1 MHVCI
6 ISPQR
11 PQHNRR
17 VVCCTIH
24 IEMMFSTSSAA
35 NERLTYDF
43 SSEANVSK
51 WQNLFTASLQKV
63 QRQVITNLTT
73 RDEALE
79 YIEKLCLQL
88 LFTLCAVP
96 LHTIQDVEERVQKII
111 PTSINVWTIREAQG
125 ALEKGKKNTLVL
137 PVEKVHNLLIKEVFR
152 YKVDYQVSLYIVAVL
167 EYIAADILKLT
178 DNYVKNIK
186 HVCVTQQD
194 INVAMNADKGLM
206 NLFFPDDD
214 DNPSLMLEEEPVRRD
229 SLSYE
234 EIVKDFILEEN
245 QYLRDLNMIIKVF
258 AAPFEKVLQAK
269 KMEVL
274 FSNIKDIMECSA
286 NLLSSIEDQMEIAE
300 ENEAPTAGIPFVE
313 MAEEEEFFVYEKYM
327 SDMVSSV
334 GKELHDT
341 LLQLTET
348 IDYHTYTYNFKDA
361 VKYVLPKLLLGPIYH
376 LLHYFD
382 VMKMLQ
388 DTSPNDEDKEFLG
401 QAIGL
406 MVNLKTSVE
415 KKFGNN
421 LGKRRPWETSLR
433 LQGQSGRQAAL
444 AKMNEL
450 QKSIDG
456 WEGKDIWQSCN
467 EFIMEGIL
475 LKYTGRRPTERYV
488 FLFDG
493 LLVLCKQNLR
503 RSSTMG
509 PAPEYKLKEKHYLRK
524 IEVVDKEDT
533 EEYKHAF
540 EIQIR
545 DHPSIIML
553 CKSIDEKNTWMAAL
567 ISLQTRSMLERTLD
581 NILKE
586 EEKEHPLQLPPPLIY
601 KFAVEDSSDNIVFE
615 ENQEASGESPLIKGG
630 TLLKLVERLTYHMY
644 ADPKFVPTF
653 LTTYRSF
660 CTPQTLLDLLIERF
674 DIPESE
680 VKQQSDDNPAS
691 GDPTSLSLRD
701 LKRLRK
707 EYIKPVQFR
716 VLNVLRHW
724 VERHFYD
731 FERDKSLLQ
740 KLFSF
745 LDRIQGKAMRK
756 MARSIT
762 KVIYRKV
769 ESSSTERGTVLQSV
783 PPPFEWHLAFASE
796 EFDLMTLHPIEIA
809 RQVTLLEF
817 DLYRAV
823 QPSELVGSVW
833 IKKDKNKTSPN
844 LLKMIHHS
852 TMFTFW
858 LEKCIIEAENFEERV
873 AVVSRIIEILLVF
886 QDLNNFN
893 GVLEI
898 VSALNSAPVFRLEHT
913 FEEIPSKMIRAFD
926 EAKEL
931 NSDHFKKYIEKLRS
945 INPPCVPFLGM
956 YLTNILLTEE
966 GNPDFLPNRPE
977 GIINFSKRR
986 RVAEITG
993 EIQQYQNQPYC
1004 FKVESSIREF
1014 FVNLNP
1020 LGDLSEKDFN
1030 DYLYNKSLDLE
1041 PRGEKQPR
1049 KYPRKTDFNLKS
1061 PGIKPQ
1067 SNRHNTTTRSHTFN
1081 FVPFGHQRV
1090 NEEDTE
1096 LIQHTP
1102 PATPNTPLTPT
1113 TTDGSYSFANSL
1125 SVSGNLNPVFNI
1137 MSLNSPQEEPI
1148 PPILPPPLPPRKRG
1162 KDSVSSILD
1171 YVPNK
1176 SSSSMALEPPSLPPR
1191 DNRDSI
1197 PPPVPPRRDV
1207 GYGTLTLAQSM
1218 PLSRPHSHP
1227 HYNTT
1232 PPERNSERNYTSSN
1246 DFNVNGDNTI
1256 PELPPKTYKHIPSWQ
1271 QISSN

>member
-1 MHVCI
+1 
-6 ISPQR
+6 
-11 PQHNRR
+11 
-17 VVCCTIH
+17 
-24 IEMMFSTSSAA
+24 MFSTASAA
-35 NERLTYDF
+35 SEKLTYDF
-43 SSEANVSK
+43 TCEANISK

-96 LHTIQDVEERVQKII
+96 LHTIQDVEERVQKVI

-137 PVEKVHNLLIKEVFR
+137 PVEKVHNLLVKEVFR
-152 YKVDYQVSLYIVAVL
+152 YKVDFQVTLYIVAVL

-186 HVCVTQQD
+186 HGCVTQQD

-214 DNPSLMLEEEPVRRD
+214 DDSLSLMVEEEPSRRD

-258 AAPFEKVLQAK
+258 AASFETILDERE
-269 KMEVL
+269 MEML
-274 FSNIKDIMECSA
+274 FSNIKDITECGA

-300 ENEAPTAGIPFVE
+300 ENEVPTVGISFVE

-327 SDMVSSV
+327 TDMVSPD
-334 GKELHDT
+334 GRELLDK
-341 LLQLTET
+341 LLQQPTVLE
-348 IDYHTYTYNFKDA
+348 HLKNNHGYNFID
-361 VKYVLPKLLLGPIYH
+361 VIKYVLPKLLLGPIYH

-382 VMKMLQ
+382 VMKVLQ
-388 DTSPNDEDKEFLG
+388 DFSPNDEDKEFLG
-401 QAIGL
+401 QALGL
-406 MVNLKTSVE
+406 MVNLKTSLE
-415 KKFGNN
+415 KKFGNS
-421 LGKRRPWETSLR
+421 LCKRRPWETSLR

-444 AKMNEL
+444 TKMNEL

-475 LKYTGRRPTERYV
+475 QKYTSRRPTERYV

-503 RSSTMG
+503 RSSTTG
-509 PAPEYKLKEKHYLRK
+509 PTPEYKLKEKHYLRK
-524 IEVVDKEDT
+524 IEIVDKEDT

-540 EIQIR
+540 EIQVR
-545 DHPSIIML
+545 DHPSIIMM
-553 CKSIDEKNTWMAAL
+553 CKNAEEKNNWMAAL
-567 ISLQTRSMLERTLD
+567 ISLQTRSVLERTLD

-586 EEKEHPLQLPPPLIY
+586 EEKEHPLQLPPPSLY
-601 KFAVEDSSDNIVFE
+601 RFAVEDSNDNIVFE

-653 LTTYRSF
+653 LTTYSSF

-674 DIPESE
+674 NIPEAD
-680 VKQQSDDNPAS
+680 VKQPNDENAS
-691 GDPTSLSLRD
+691 SCDPNTLSLRD

-731 FERDKSLLQ
+731 FERDQSLLQ
-740 KLFSF
+740 KLHNF
-745 LDRIQGKAMRK
+745 LERIQGKAMRK

-762 KVIYRKV
+762 KVIHRKV
-769 ESSSTERGTVLQSV
+769 ESSNTERGTVLQRY
-783 PPPFEWHLAFASE
+783 PPPSEWHLTHNSN
-796 EFDLMTLHPIEIA
+796 EFDLMNLHPIEIA

-858 LEKCIIEAENFEERV
+858 LEKCIIESENFEERV

-886 QDLNNFN
+886 QELNNFN

-898 VSALNSAPVFRLEHT
+898 VSALNSAPVYRLEHT
-913 FEEIPSKMIRAFD
+913 FEEIPSKLIKAFD

-986 RVAEITG
+986 KVAEITS

-1004 FKVESSIREF
+1004 FRVLTSIREF
-1014 FVNLNP
+1014 FVKLNP

-1041 PRGEKQPR
+1041 PRGEKQP
-1049 KYPRKTDFNLKS
+1049 KKFPRKTDYSLKS
-1061 PGIKPQ
+1061 PGIKPLA
-1067 SNRHNTTTRSHTFN
+1067 NRHSASTRNPFQ
-1081 FVPFGHQRV
+1081 FVPFGHTRIS
-1090 NEEDTE
+1090 EEEPEAIGT
-1096 LIQHTP
+1096 L
-1102 PATPNTPLTPT
+1102 PATPNTPLTPPA
-1113 TTDGSYSFANSL
+1113 TDVFSNS
-1125 SVSGNLNPVFNI
+1125 SGVSGNFSSAFSALT
-1137 MSLNSPQEEPI
+1137 LTSPQEEDI
-1148 PPILPPPLPPRKRG
+1148 PTLSPPPLPPRQRDRDSLSCSL
-1162 KDSVSSILD
+1162 DSVPPMPSSQT
-1171 YVPNK
+1171 P
-1176 SSSSMALEPPSLPPR
+1176 LEPPSLPPR

-1197 PPPVPPRRDV
+1197 PPPVPPRRDIA
-1207 GYGTLTLAQSM
+1207 YGSLTRAQSM
-1218 PLSRPHSHP
+1218 SLSRPPTH
-1227 HYNTT
+1227 T
-1232 PPERNSERNYTSSN
+1232 PFSSTLPRRNSERNYPTPT

-1256 PELPPKTYKHIPSWQ
+1256 PELPPKTYKHIHTWQ